1 MQKYVVAAMLM
12 LACLVGASAR
22 DVKEAQAALR
32 TELHGTAA
40 PPTVNVQPEVP
51 IRKATQEMRG
61 AQESQAKKSEKK
73 EKQNTELTKATPPP
87 ADQDATEE
95 KKGTPAPDKKDRSKT
110 ELPKA
115 TPSPGTDYDKK
126 KEKAELPRAT
136 PTLGKD
142 SDKKDKPHTERPK
155 STPPPP

>member
-61 AQESQAKKSEKK
+61 AHFLRGHIFSSMRTHERLSATSE
-73 EKQNTELTKATPPP
+73 NAATG
-87 ADQDATEE
+87 AVA
-95 KKGTPAPDKKDRSKT
+95 A
-110 ELPKA
+110 LC
-115 TPSPGTDYDKK
+115 
-126 KEKAELPRAT
+126 
-136 PTLGKD
+136 
-142 SDKKDKPHTERPK
+142 PHIV
-155 STPPPP
+155 SVL